1 MSSNIQIERVCQ
13 YCNNVF
19 TARTTTT
26 KYCSQKCGGKAYKDR
41 KRAEKIG
48 KVVNEVNQVVKQPIE
63 EIKEKEFLS
72 INEVSKL
79 IGISRRTIYRLIDRN
94 ELTKIKIGTRTI
106 IKRSELNKYLEQ
118 PKEIPKVKNDKP
130 VSFNVSDYYNLTD
143 IKSKYG
149 ISEKALYDTIK
160 RNNITKVKKGWYAY
174 VSKQIIDELLT

>member
-13 YCNNVF
+13 YCNKVF

-26 KYCSQKCGGKAYKDR
+26 KYCSQKCGGKAYKER
-41 KRAEKIG
+41 KRAEKID
-48 KVVNEVNQVVKQPIE
+48 KVVKEVNQVVKQPIE
-63 EIKEKEFLS
+63 EIKAKEFLS
-72 INEVSKL
+72 IIEVSKL

-94 ELTKIKIGTRTI
+94 ELTKIKVGTRTI

-118 PKEIPKVKNDKP
+118 PKEKPQVKNDKP

-143 IKSKYG
+143 IQSKYG

-174 VSKQIIDELLT
+174 VPKQIIDELLT